1 MTMGRRGRSRAREFV
16 VIAQRRSSGFSPMV
30 SLGGGTVE
38 MATRRRS
45 TEATGGAPM
54 GRWLRARGGDI
65 GVGVGVVD
73 NGSALV
79 SPFIGP

>member
-1 MTMGRRGRSRAREFV
+1 MYRVYGSRDHGWLSVHGGLMTMGRRGRSRAREFV

-54 GRWLRARGGDI
+54 GRWLRA
-65 GVGVGVVD
+65 
-73 NGSALV
+73 
-79 SPFIGP
+79 